1 MSELENTG
9 SREGDDTP
17 LSAWELPKRLRTALE
32 NAGIHHIV
40 ELTEWSERDLR
51 SLPSVGPAY
60 LTLLRRLM
68 KCSGLRFRRT
78 ASKSTAP
85 RQIFPARHSMR
96 GRRFRIHQH
105 EASPVSAAPSVTDI

>member
-9 SREGDDTP
+9 SRESDDTT

-32 NAGIHHIV
+32 NAGIHHIA

-60 LTLLRRLM
+60 LKLLRRLL

-85 RQIFPARHSMR
+85 RQIFPARHAVS
-96 GRRFRIHQH
+96 GRRIRIHHH
-105 EASPVSAAPSVTDI
+105 EASPSSAAPSATDI

>member
-1 MSELENTG
+1 MSELKNANSHE
-9 SREGDDTP
+9 SADTP

-32 NAGIHHIV
+32 NAGIHHIA

-60 LTLLRRLM
+60 LTLLRRLL
-68 KCSGLRFRRT
+68 KCSGLGFRRT
-78 ASKSTAP
+78 ASTSTAP
-85 RQIFPARHSMR
+85 RQIFPARHATR
-96 GRRFRIHQH
+96 GRRFEIRHH

>member
-9 SREGDDTP
+9 SRESDNTP

-32 NAGIHHIV
+32 NAGIHRIA

-60 LTLLRRLM
+60 LTLLRRLL
-68 KCSGLRFRRT
+68 KCSGLRLRRT
-78 ASKSTAP
+78 DGERAAP
-85 RQIFPARHSMR
+85 RQIYPARHATR
-96 GRRFRIHQH
+96 GRRFEIRHH
-105 EASPVSAAPSVTDI
+105 AASPVSAMPPVSDI